1 MQPFRAVLFDLHS
14 TLVDGGDPQV
24 WLGDAMAATGEAPQP
39 SLDAAATLLD
49 TVWEHADRID
59 PKANRDLSPAAHAAV
74 FKALLTSP
82 DPETGVVFPPAL
94 VAELYRTM
102 LSQWTPY
109 RDSLPMLAALR
120 EAGIATALISNVG
133 RDVTELLTTTGLA
146 DYLDAVV
153 LSYQVGAVKPD
164 PAIFSHALA
173 LLGVPAADTL
183 MVGDNPGA
191 DSGAV
196 AVGIRTMLLPRTWL
210 PVRGLNVVCRIVGVP
225 EPDLE
230 LA

>member
-14 TLVDGGDPQV
+14 TLVDGGDPHV

-39 SLDAAATLLD
+39 SLEAAAALLD
-49 TVWEHADRID
+49 RVWEHADRID
-59 PKANRDLSPAAHAAV
+59 PEANRDLSPAAHSAV
-74 FKALLTSP
+74 FKTLLTSP
-82 DPETGVVFPPAL
+82 DPATGVVFPPAL

-146 DYLDAVV
+146 DYLDEVV

-164 PAIFSHALA
+164 PAIFSHTLA

-230 LA
+230 RA